1 MNFFEPKITNLRL
14 YGFAN
19 NPEDKTISIVSIT
32 NQENET
38 QLKFDFH
45 VLYINP
51 KGKYIF
57 KMKMFN
63 REFEILKDKVLFEAN
78 LNESENDKRIIGD
91 YFATGMNLTAKQ
103 IAFSEGPHKFILTL
117 CDLEDNVLDEK
128 DVYFY
133 VKLTE

>member
-19 NPEDKTISIVSIT
+19 NPDEKTTSIVSIT
-32 NQENET
+32 NQENKA

-45 VLYINP
+45 LLYIKP

-57 KMKMFN
+57 KMRILN
-63 REFEILKDKVLFEAN
+63 RNIEILSDQIPFEAN
-78 LNESENDKRIIGD
+78 LGENENDKRIIGD
-91 YFATGMNLTAKQ
+91 CFATGMNLTAKQ
-103 IAFSEGPHKFILTL
+103 VAFSEGPHKFILTL